1 MGTGSWLEILGGI
14 AIALVVVIGVVV
26 IVRNLWFTFTDA
38 KVAYLLGRKT
48 RKTIE
53 VAAHTAGRAT
63 GAADEVAG
71 VIGRSFREGRD
82 SAKGKGDT
90 PEGDA

>member
-1 MGTGSWLEILGGI
+1 MGTVSWLEILGGV
-14 AIALVVVIGVVV
+14 ASALVVVIGIVV
-26 IVRNLWFTFTDA
+26 IARNLWLTFTDP

-53 VAAHTAGRAT
+53 GAAHTAGRAT
-63 GAADEVAG
+63 GAADGVAG

>member
-1 MGTGSWLEILGGI
+1 MGTASFLEILGGI
-14 AIALVVVIGVVV
+14 AVVLVVVIGVVV
-26 IVRNLWFTFTDA
+26 IVRNLWLTITNPN
-38 KVAYLLGRKT
+38 VAYLLGRKT

-53 VAAHTAGRAT
+53 GAAHTAGRAT
-63 GAADEVAG
+63 GAADGVAG

-82 SAKGKGDT
+82 LAKGKGGT